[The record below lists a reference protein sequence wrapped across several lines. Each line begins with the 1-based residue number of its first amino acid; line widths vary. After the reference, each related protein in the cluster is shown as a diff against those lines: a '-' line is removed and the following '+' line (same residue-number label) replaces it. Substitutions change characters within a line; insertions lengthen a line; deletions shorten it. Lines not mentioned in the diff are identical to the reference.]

1 MIQFYFRSIA
11 TKLGIDKAIFFTSL
25 ARIIQAGGGVISV
38 LFVARFL
45 TGVEQGFYYTFGS
58 IVAIQIFFELG
69 LNGIIIQYVA
79 HEVSHLNWED
89 NNIELT
95 GENKYLSRL
104 SSLLHFSVKWYGF
117 FAFILLVTL
126 ITVGFTFF
134 SKYGS
139 DSEIVIWKLPWVLLA
154 VSTTINLL
162 IAPVLAFVEGLGRVK
177 EIAKIRLCQQ
187 AIGLLFVWGGLCL
200 GLKLYIPGINGI
212 VGIVIVLIFFFS
224 SDFAKTLSIIW
235 KTSIVEK
242 VDYKKEIFPYQWKIA
257 LSWISG
263 YFIFQL
269 FNPVLFATEG
279 AIVAGQMGMT
289 LTALNGIQ
297 ALSLSWMTTKI
308 PLYSGLI
315 AQKKYD
321 LLDFTFNRTLKQ
333 SISINGSALVL
344 MFLIIFLIRYFHII
358 IGGLDLG
365 SRFLN
370 YLPMALMMV
379 PLFINQ
385 FISSWATYLR
395 CHKQEPFLYLSIV
408 IGILCSLSTI
418 LLGKYMG
425 IIGVTAGYC
434 LITTC
439 SLPWAYYI
447 YKTKKE
453 DWHG

>member
-1 MIQFYFRSIA
+1 MIQFYFRTAA

-25 ARIIQAGGGVISV
+25 ARIIQAGGGVVSV
-38 LFVARFL
+38 LFVAKFL

-69 LNGIIIQYVA
+69 LNGIITQYVA
-79 HEVSHLNWED
+79 HEVSHLKWED
-89 NNIELT
+89 EIKLS
-95 GENKYLSRL
+95 GENKYISRL
-104 SSLLHFSVKWYGF
+104 SSLLHFSVKWYVF
-117 FAFILLVTL
+117 FAFLLLVTL
-126 ITVGFTFF
+126 IAVGFTFF
-134 SKYGS
+134 AKYGA
-139 DSEIVIWKLPWVLLA
+139 DSETVVWKLPWILLTI
-154 VSTTINLL
+154 STTLSLL
-162 IAPVLAFVEGLGRVK
+162 IAPVLAFVEGLGKVK
-177 EIAKIRLCQQ
+177 EIAKIRLYQQ
-187 AIGLLFVWGGLCL
+187 IIGLLFVWGGLCL

-212 VGIVIVLIFFFS
+212 VGIVIVLIFFLS
-224 SDFAKTLSIIW
+224 SDFTKILSTIW
-235 KTSIVEK
+235 KISIVEK

-289 LTALNGIQ
+289 LAALNGIQ

-321 LLDFTFNRTLKQ
+321 LLDLIFNKTLKQ
-333 SISINGSALVL
+333 SISINGLALVL
-344 MFLIIFLIRYFHII
+344 MFLMIFLIRHFNII

-365 SRFLN
+365 SRFLDS
-370 YLPMALMMV
+370 LPMILMMV

-385 FISSWATYLR
+385 FVSSWATYLR
-395 CHKQEPFLYLSIV
+395 CHKQEPFLYISIV
-408 IGILCSLSTI
+408 IGLLCSLSTI

-425 IIGVTAGYC
+425 VIGVTGGYC

-447 YKTKKE
+447 FKIKKE
-453 DWHG
+453 EWHG